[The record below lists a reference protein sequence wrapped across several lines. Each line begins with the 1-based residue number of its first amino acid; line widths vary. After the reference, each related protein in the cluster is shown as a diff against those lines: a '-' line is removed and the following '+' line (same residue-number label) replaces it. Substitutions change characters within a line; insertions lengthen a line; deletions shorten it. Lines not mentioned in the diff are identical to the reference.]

1 MSKSNPHSAE
11 DRLQDLIAL
20 LADGQFRG
28 GDELGE
34 VLGVSRAAVWK
45 QVQKLQD
52 VGLDVQ
58 SVRGKGYRLAY
69 PMEWLGYDQ
78 IISQLHDD
86 AGLLLQELDI
96 RKLVTSTNDIAMQR
110 ASQGVGSGYVC
121 VAEQQ
126 TAGRGRRGRSWVS
139 PFGSN
144 LYLSIVWE
152 FHQGAS
158 QLEGLS
164 LATGVAV
171 AKALARLGVPSV
183 GLKWPNDLL
192 VGGAKLSGILLE
204 MTGDPAG
211 RCQVVLG
218 VGVNHRLPA
227 SAASEIDQSWA
238 RLEDYRPGIGRNLLA
253 AGVLSELLLM
263 LKQFSKSGFG
273 AFMDQWM
280 ALDVFADR
288 DVVIKTGAVDICG
301 VARGVDSTGGLVL
314 ETESGRQVIKGGE
327 MSLRPLS

>member
-1 MSKSNPHSAE
+1 MQE
-11 DRLQDLIAL
+11 LIAL

-28 GDELGE
+28 GDELGSA
-34 VLGVSRAAVWK
+34 LGVSRAAVWK

-58 SVRGKGYRLAY
+58 SVRGKGYRLSY
-69 PMEWLGYDQ
+69 PLEWVEAPLVK
-78 IISQLHDD
+78 SQLHGN
-86 AGLLLQELDI
+86 AAALLTELDI
-96 RKLVTSTNDIAMQR
+96 HKLVTSTNDIAMQK
-110 ASQGVGSGYVC
+110 AAQGVGSGYVC
-121 VAEQQ
+121 IAEQQ
-126 TAGRGRRGRSWVS
+126 TAGRGRRGRNWVS
-139 PFGSN
+139 PFASN

-152 FHQGAS
+152 FYQGAA

-171 AKALARLGVPSV
+171 ASALSRLGVPSV

-192 VGGAKLSGILLE
+192 VDGAKLSGILLE

-227 SAASEIDQSWA
+227 MAANKIDQAWA
-238 RLEDYRPGIGRNLLA
+238 RLEDFRPGIGRNLLA
-253 AGVLSELLLM
+253 AAVLSELLLM
-263 LKQFSKSGFG
+263 LEGFSKSGFA
-273 AFMDQWM
+273 AFQEQWS
-280 ALDVFADR
+280 ALDVYANK
-288 DVVIKTGAVDICG
+288 DVVIKTGSADMVG

-314 ETESGRQVIKGGE
+314 ETSLGRQVIKGGE
-327 MSLRPLS
+327 LSLRPLV

>member
-1 MSKSNPHSAE
+1 MQE
-11 DRLQDLIAL
+11 LIAL

-28 GDELGE
+28 GDELGD

-45 QVQKLQD
+45 QIQKLQD

-69 PMEWLGYDQ
+69 PMEWIEAPLVR
-78 IISQLHDD
+78 SQLHGN
-86 AGLLLQELDI
+86 AEALLKELDI
-96 RKLVTSTNDIAMQR
+96 HKLVTSTNDIAMQQAAR
-110 ASQGVGSGYVC
+110 GVGSGYAC
-121 VAEQQ
+121 IAEQQ
-126 TAGRGRRGRSWVS
+126 TAGRGRRGRNWVS
-139 PFGSN
+139 PYASN

-152 FHQGAS
+152 FYQGAA

-171 AKALARLGVPSV
+171 ARALSRLGVPAV

-192 VGGAKLSGILLE
+192 VDGAKLSGILLE

-227 SAASEIDQSWA
+227 SAAEAIDQSWS
-238 RLEDYRPGIGRNLLA
+238 RLEDFRPGIGRNLLA
-253 AGVLSELLLM
+253 AAVLSELLLM
-263 LKQFSKSGFG
+263 LEGFATSGFS
-273 AFMDQWM
+273 AFQEQWL
-280 ALDVFADR
+280 ALDIYADKE
-288 DVVIKTGAVDICG
+288 VVIKTGSADIVG
-301 VARGVDSTGGLVL
+301 VARGVDVTGGLLL
-314 ETESGRQVIKGGE
+314 ETASGRQIIKGGE
-327 MSLRPLS
+327 MSLRPLL

>member
-1 MSKSNPHSAE
+1 M
-11 DRLQDLIAL
+11 L

-34 VLGVSRAAVWK
+34 ALGVSRAAVWK
-45 QVQKLQD
+45 QIQKLQD
-52 VGLDVQ
+52 SGLDIQ

-69 PMEWLGYDQ
+69 PMEWLNAEQ
-78 IISQLHDD
+78 ICSQMDERPR
-86 AGLLLQELDI
+86 LLLTDLDI
-96 RKLVTSTNDIAMQR
+96 RALATSTNDVAMSR
-110 ASQGVGSGYVC
+110 AAEGVGSGYVC
-121 VAEQQ
+121 LAEQQ
-126 TAGRGRRGRSWVS
+126 TSGRGRRGRPWVS

-152 FHQGAS
+152 FHQGAA

-171 AKALARLGVPSV
+171 AKALKWLGVPSV

-218 VGVNHRLPA
+218 VGVNHRLPFSVA
-227 SAASEIDQSWA
+227 QTIDQSWA
-238 RLEDYRPGIGRNLLA
+238 RLEDFRPGIGRNLLA
-253 AGVLSELLLM
+253 SVVLSELLKM
-263 LKQFSKSGFG
+263 
-273 AFMDQWM
+273 
-280 ALDVFADR
+280 LDVFSQRGFAAFQNEWQELDVYADQE
-288 DVVIKTGAVDICG
+288 VVIKTGAADIVG
-301 VARGVDSTGGLVL
+301 VARGVDRTGGLKL
-314 ETESGRQVIKGGE
+314 ESSGSIQVIKGGE
-327 MSLRPLS
+327 MSLRPVE